1 MGWVRWLYL
10 TETEWKLWIFA
21 ANLLKYFPHPF
32 ICRCPGWVTGL
43 VSTIHVMYV
52 QGELSGVRGGGGS
65 SLCHQANN
73 LRDATLQ
80 LNISIASCLIHLQ
93 EGGNVEGWYLV
104 LFWLLHH
111 IGSCRVQYKHISPHV
126 HGGKLLWRHYA
137 CCVRV
142 GGMWEPLWCRSDGP
156 HNATQYHGMCSE

>member
-1 MGWVRWLYL
+1 MFAIHCLSYLLHFGAPVNKIIPLLHHCSGMYWISLNVQWPICWILLYYYNKHPLAMGWVRWLYL

-65 SLCHQANN
+65 SLCYQAKN

-80 LNISIASCLIHLQ
+80 LNISIASCQIHLQ
-93 EGGNVEGWYLV
+93 GGGNV
-104 LFWLLHH
+104 
-111 IGSCRVQYKHISPHV
+111 
-126 HGGKLLWRHYA
+126 
-137 CCVRV
+137 
-142 GGMWEPLWCRSDGP
+142 
-156 HNATQYHGMCSE
+156 